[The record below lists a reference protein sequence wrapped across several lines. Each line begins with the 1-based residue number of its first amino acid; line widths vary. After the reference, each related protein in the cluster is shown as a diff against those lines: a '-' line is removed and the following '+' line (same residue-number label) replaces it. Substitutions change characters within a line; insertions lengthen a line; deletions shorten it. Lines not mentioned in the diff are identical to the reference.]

1 MKKRPLVDVVYGTR
15 PEAIKCAPVILG
27 LRGDAELDVRV
38 VAANQQK
45 GMPDRVEAYFGLNP
59 DAALDVGRPGQTLV
73 DIGVG
78 VMTGLTADFAVRHP
92 DMVMVHG
99 DTTTSMAAALAAYY
113 NEIPVAHLE
122 AGLRSGDLNSPY
134 PEEGNR
140 RLTADVTAVH
150 LAPTGVA
157 RANLLAENVPATS
170 IYVTGNTVIDALQYS
185 VAHPVGLGAGPVA
198 DAVASGRRLVVVTG
212 HRRESW
218 GGGLASM
225 AAAIASVARA
235 HADVTVV
242 WPMHPNP
249 VVRDALMPQV
259 AGLANMV
266 LTEPLDYPEFCQL
279 MAASYCLVTDS
290 GGIQEEAPSLGK
302 PVLVTR
308 EVTERPEAIEAGTV
322 RLVGTDSAVIV
333 RELTALLDDKAH
345 YAAMSHAVNP
355 YGDGK
360 ATGRVLGAL
369 KHYFGLGPRPDD
381 F

>member
-1 MKKRPLVDVVYGTR
+1 MTKPLVDVVYGTR

-27 LRGDAELDVRV
+27 LRADEALDVRV

-45 GMPDRVEAYFGLNP
+45 GMPDRVEAYFGLDP

-78 VMTGLTADFAVRHP
+78 VLAGLTADFAVRRP

-122 AGLRSGDLNSPY
+122 AGLRSGDLSSPY

-140 RLTADVTAVH
+140 RLTADVTAAH

-157 RANLLAENVPATS
+157 RANLLAENVPAAG

-185 VAHPVGLGAGPVA
+185 VAHPVGLGVGAVA

-225 AAAIASVARA
+225 AAAIAAVARA
-235 HADVTVV
+235 HDDVTVV

-249 VVRDALMPQV
+249 VVRRALMPQV
-259 AGLANMV
+259 AGLKNVV

-322 RLVGTDSAVIV
+322 RLVGTDQAVIE
-333 RELTALLDDKAH
+333 RELTALLDDEVH
-345 YAAMSHAVNP
+345 YAAMSHAINP

-360 ATGRVLGAL
+360 ATGRVLAAL